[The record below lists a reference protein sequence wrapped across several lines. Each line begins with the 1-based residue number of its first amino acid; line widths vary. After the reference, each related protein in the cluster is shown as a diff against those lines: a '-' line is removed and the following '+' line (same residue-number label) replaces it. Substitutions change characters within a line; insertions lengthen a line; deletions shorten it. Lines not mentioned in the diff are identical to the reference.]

1 MSRKAMILNYSVEI
15 NQCELQCIARKKRVN
30 AVVGCMNREGASNIQ
45 KCLHLALVKPLLK
58 TYIQY
63 QSGHF

>member
-30 AVVGCMNREGASNIQ
+30 AVVGCMNRE
-45 KCLHLALVKPLLK
+45 
-58 TYIQY
+58 
-63 QSGHF
+63 